1 MKVVYTVD
9 PNHTTVGL
17 SARHM
22 MVTRVRG
29 KFKEWSGQVGVDDNN
44 PLTSVATLTINAAS
58 IDTGLEMRDN
68 DLRTH
73 ILDVEQHPEI
83 TYRSTKVEETG
94 QRRYRVT
101 GDLTIAGNTHP
112 ITLEVEIE
120 EAFQDMM
127 GFDRVGFSAE
137 ATLRRSDWGLTW
149 NMVLEGGR
157 LVVSEDVKI
166 EIDGALVHKPEAAA
180 APA

>member
-1 MKVVYTVD
+1 MRFVYTVD
-9 PNHTTVGL
+9 PNHTTIGF

-29 KFKEWSGQVGVDDNN
+29 KFKDWSGQVEVEDDN
-44 PLTSVATLTINAAS
+44 PLTAVVTLTIKAAS
-58 IDTGLEMRDN
+58 IDSGLEMRDN

-73 ILDVEQHPEI
+73 ILDVERHPEI
-83 TYRSTKVEETG
+83 TYRSTSVEEMS
-94 QRRYRVT
+94 QRRYRIT

-120 EAFQDMM
+120 EAFQDIM
-127 GFDRVGFSAE
+127 GFHRVGFSTE

-157 LVVSEDVKI
+157 LVVSEEVKI
-166 EIDGALVHKPEAAA
+166 EIDGALVRKAETAA

>member
-1 MKVVYTVD
+1 
-9 PNHTTVGL
+9 
-17 SARHM
+17 
-22 MVTRVRG
+22 
-29 KFKEWSGQVGVDDNN
+29 
-44 PLTSVATLTINAAS
+44 
-58 IDTGLEMRDN
+58 MRDN
-68 DLRTH
+68 DLRMH
-73 ILDVEQHPEI
+73 ILDVEHHPEI

-137 ATLRRSDWGLTW
+137 STLRRSDWGLTW
-149 NMVLEGGR
+149 NPVLEGGR

-166 EIDGALVHKPEAAA
+166 EIDGALVHKPETAA

>member
-9 PNHTTVGL
+9 PNHTTIGL

-29 KFKEWSGQVGVDDNN
+29 KFKEWSGQVEVEDNN

-83 TYRSTKVEETG
+83 TYRSTKVEETD